1 MIIINSRIE
10 KSEGQVTELIYIKDN
25 QTTAAKVNIVSNKR
39 IISLNRTVNKLL
51 PLEVTDEK
59 KEEVPTFIDEE
70 CGSGMECQG
79 SGM

>member
-1 MIIINSRIE
+1 MIIINSQIG
-10 KSEGQVTELIYIKDN
+10 KLEGQVTKLIYIKDN

>member
-1 MIIINSRIE
+1 MIIINSQIG
-10 KSEGQVTELIYIKDN
+10 KSEGQVTKLIYIKDN